1 MWLIDRLRA
10 QNKNNLQITQ
20 PYQNNQ
26 RKIRYSASEF
36 YLFRFVS
43 LAGKIRLI
51 HLKHYF

>member
-26 RKIRYSASEF
+26 RIN
-36 YLFRFVS
+36 
-43 LAGKIRLI
+43 G
-51 HLKHYF
+51 